1 MRFQFSKNSRMASGC
16 RPHQKV
22 AMIGTGLG
30 WINGVQWANAD
41 GMMSKVSQFPNQ
53 RQPVTTIPPPHER
66 SEPKLLGR

>member
-1 MRFQFSKNSRMASGC
+1 MASGC

-22 AMIGTGLG
+22 ALIGGGLG
-30 WINGVQWANAD
+30 GVPWAVSD
-41 GMMSKVSQFPNQ
+41 GKMSKVSQFPNQ